1 MQETIEFVADIIQQL
16 RNLEQIL
23 FHNGYVGMCERVIQ
37 DEKTRQIKII
47 TYSQS
52 NGY

>member
-1 MQETIEFVADIIQQL
+1 MQETIEFVAHIIQQF

-23 FHNGYVGMCERVIQ
+23 LQNWYGGMCERFIQ

-52 NGY
+52 TGY